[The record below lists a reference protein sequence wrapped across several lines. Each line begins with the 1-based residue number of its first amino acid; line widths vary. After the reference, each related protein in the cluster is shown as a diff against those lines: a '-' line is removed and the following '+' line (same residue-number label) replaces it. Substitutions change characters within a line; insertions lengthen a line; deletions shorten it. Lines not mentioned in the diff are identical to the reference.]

1 MRKEEKKR
9 PTIRFEGF
17 SDDWEQRKFGEIA
30 DYKKGPF
37 GSSLKKEIFVPEG
50 PATVKIYEQQNAI
63 NKDWHLSRYFI
74 TSEYANRLSNFKTHA
89 GDIIVSCAGTIGE
102 IYELPKDSEP
112 GIINQALMR
121 VRVNKTLVTND
132 LYKILFENMIG
143 EFSEKRSNGSAIKNI
158 PPLAD
163 LKPMATYIPSKDEQ
177 GCVGNFFGNLDHLI
191 TLHQRK
197 LDQVKTL
204 KKYFLQNMFPAEGET
219 VPKIRFKGFTD
230 DWEQRKL
237 EELATVKD
245 SARISNEFWETDG
258 IPYIRASDLTNGN
271 LKGILFLARD
281 TFKYY
286 KDKTGAPEKGDVL
299 FNGGGEIGK
308 AVLKKDDADIYV
320 QGGAVLYVQTA
331 KSQYLTGQYLT
342 TYFQSTRAKRYIDLA
357 QTGGTMKHFTLKPA
371 QVMPVIYPTLNEQRQ
386 IGVYFQKLDNR
397 ITLHQRK
404 VDQLQ
409 TLKKFMLQNLFV

>member
-1 MRKEEKKR
+1 
-9 PTIRFEGF
+9 
-17 SDDWEQRKFGEIA
+17 
-30 DYKKGPF
+30 
-37 GSSLKKEIFVPEG
+37 
-50 PATVKIYEQQNAI
+50 

-89 GDIIVSCAGTIGE
+89 GDIIVSCAGTIVE

-197 LDQVKTL
+197 LDQVKTM
-204 KKYFLQNMFPAEGET
+204 KKYFLQNMFPSEGET
-219 VPKIRFKGFTD
+219 VPKIRFKGFTG
-230 DWEQRKL
+230 DWEQRK
-237 EELATVKD
+237 
-245 SARISNEFWETDG
+245 F
-258 IPYIRASDLTNGN
+258 
-271 LKGILFLARD
+271 
-281 TFKYY
+281 
-286 KDKTGAPEKGDVL
+286 
-299 FNGGGEIGK
+299 GEIADYKKGPFGS
-308 AVLKKDDADIYV
+308 ALKKDLFVPEGSDTVKIYEQQNAINKDWHLARYFITSEYASRLSGFETHAGDIIVSCAGTIGEIYELPKDAEPGIINQALMRVRVNETLVIKDLYKILFANMI
-320 QGGAVLYVQTA
+320 GAFSEKMSNGSA
-331 KSQYLTGQYLT
+331 IKNIPP
-342 TYFQSTRAKRYIDLA
+342 FAD
-357 QTGGTMKHFTLKPA
+357 LKPMITLIPSRDE
-371 QVMPVIYPTLNEQRQ
+371 QVCVANFFVNLEA
-386 IGVYFQKLDNR
+386 R

>member
-17 SDDWEQRKFGEIA
+17 SDDWEQRKLSDIIDVCSGM
-30 DYKKGPF
+30 DYKHLSDGHIPVYGTGGYMLSVNKALSYDRDAIGIGRKGTIDKPYILKAPF
-37 GSSLKKEIFVPEG
+37 WTVDTLFYCIPREEYCLEFLYGVFQCINWKQKDESTGVPSLSKVAINGTSSMVPSAE
-50 PATVKIYEQQNAI
+50 EQQKI
-63 NKDWHLSRYFI
+63 GTYF
-74 TSEYANRLSNFKTHA
+74 N
-89 GDIIVSCAGTIGE
+89 
-102 IYELPKDSEP
+102 
-112 GIINQALMR
+112 
-121 VRVNKTLVTND
+121 TLD
-132 LYKILFENMIG
+132 
-143 EFSEKRSNGSAIKNI
+143 
-158 PPLAD
+158 D
-163 LKPMATYIPSKDEQ
+163 
-177 GCVGNFFGNLDHLI
+177 LI